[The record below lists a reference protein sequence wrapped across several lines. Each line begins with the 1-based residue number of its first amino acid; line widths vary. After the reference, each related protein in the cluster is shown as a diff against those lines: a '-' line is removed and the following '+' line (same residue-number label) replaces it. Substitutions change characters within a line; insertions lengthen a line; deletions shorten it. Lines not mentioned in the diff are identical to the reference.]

1 MLGCKGLKKVS
12 PENVTKR
19 VVYGSKPTFRSG
31 IPRAYNFCFSLLF
44 CLQFLLLSRTTTQVI
59 IWYDPQVLLQSA
71 STLFSSDNKDVWDV
85 VQRVII
91 IASVSEQVCTYPSP
105 WPKNSQLITSA
116 CYCWARGRVGAQ
128 LRRSWHW
135 SELFLLF
142 FYFFFLQVIH
152 GRFIA
157 GFYFIMLSNWP
168 VKLVP
173 FQPFALLETEANS
186 EFLTVIIILVRKAS
200 FY

>member
-1 MLGCKGLKKVS
+1 MWKNFQMKTGKL
-12 PENVTKR
+12 R
-19 VVYGSKPTFRSG
+19 VFISVNL
-31 IPRAYNFCFSLLF
+31 I
-44 CLQFLLLSRTTTQVI
+44 
-59 IWYDPQVLLQSA
+59 SA
-71 STLFSSDNKDVWDV
+71 LTNKDDGQFPAKFVWDV

-105 WPKNSQLITSA
+105 WPKKSQLITSA

-135 SELFLLF
+135 SELFLLL

-152 GRFIA
+152 GRFVA

-168 VKLVP
+168 VKFVP
-173 FQPFALLETEANS
+173 FQPFASLETEANS